1 MENSMPQP
9 IALTFN
15 NLARL
20 AQAGNGNIIVRDGGL
35 QTTGKVGAF
44 FTAKAAHRAA
54 GEALLQSVRQRYG
67 DAVADALA
75 PDLRTV
81 REQGRLTACRI
92 QARQP
97 AAPQSA

>member
-1 MENSMPQP
+1 MPQP

-44 FTAKAAHRAA
+44 FAAKAAHRAA
-54 GEALLQSVRQRYG
+54 GEQNL
-67 DAVADALA
+67 
-75 PDLRTV
+75 
-81 REQGRLTACRI
+81 
-92 QARQP
+92 
-97 AAPQSA
+97 